1 MIKSIIIAILEFI
14 AGLIKSERPQV
25 AAKGDAS
32 KIKKAAAK
40 KIKGLGLTIFLMSGI
55 WLLGGCYKTVYI
67 EPGDA
72 VRLRETVK
80 GVKVW
85 VKVDGAWEA
94 SEMTLPEGW
103 YCIYLTDDE
112 INNAEIK

>member
-1 MIKSIIIAILEFI
+1 MPAVGNK
-14 AGLIKSERPQV
+14 
-25 AAKGDAS
+25 
-32 KIKKAAAK
+32 
-40 KIKGLGLTIFLMSGI
+40 TIFLMSGI
-55 WLLGGCYKTVYI
+55 WLTGCYKTVYV
-67 EPGDA
+67 EAGDA

-85 VKVDGAWEA
+85 VKVGNEWEA